1 MLLVC
6 GQHFDHQVEQWFFNC
21 RAAGIMGGD
30 EELLDCWAPSLVS
43 GSVALP
49 GALTGSQVMLVL
61 VVWGPLR

>member
-1 MLLVC
+1 MLLNVSN
-6 GQHFDHQVEQWFFNC
+6 FNFC
-21 RAAGIMGGD
+21 FKIKTDKLKTITGTMGGD